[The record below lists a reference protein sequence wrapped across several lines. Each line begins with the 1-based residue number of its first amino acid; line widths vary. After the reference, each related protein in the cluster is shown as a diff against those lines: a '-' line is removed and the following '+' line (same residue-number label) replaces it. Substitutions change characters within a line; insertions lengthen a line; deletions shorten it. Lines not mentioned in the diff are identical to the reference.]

1 MSGSRNYELGV
12 GRPPRREVHVAKS
25 PLELKSVFIRP
36 TKGWLALNLSELW
49 EYRELLYFLVW
60 RDIKVR
66 YKQTLLG
73 FGWAIISP
81 LMLTVVFTL
90 VFGRLGKLPTDGL
103 PKPVFYMAGLVIW
116 RYFAQSLTSA
126 SNSLVG
132 NAGMLTKIYFPRLL
146 IPLGSILTGAV
157 DLAIALVMLS
167 VVMAYFQTVPALTT
181 LLLPV
186 LILMT
191 AATTLGVGL
200 FFAALNVR
208 FRDVRSLLPL
218 LVQLWMYITVIVPFS
233 RIPERFGDWRYLYGL
248 NPMAGVVEGF
258 RWCLLHSVDGASME
272 PPWAL
277 LAVGAPVTLMI
288 LMAGLY
294 YFRRVESQFADIV

>member
-1 MSGSRNYELGV
+1 MHLADSSLE
-12 GRPPRREVHVAKS
+12 PKS
-25 PLELKSVFIRP
+25 LIIRP
-36 TKGWLALNLSELW
+36 TKGWLALNLGDIW

-66 YKQTLLG
+66 YKQTVLG

-90 VFGRLGKLPTDGL
+90 IFGRLGNLPTDGL
-103 PKPVFYMAGLVIW
+103 PKAVYYMAGLVIW
-116 RYFAQSLTSA
+116 RYFSQGLLNA

-146 IPLGSILTGAV
+146 IPLGSIVTCAV
-157 DLAIALVMLS
+157 DLGIALVMLGAI
-167 VVMAYFQTVPALTT
+167 MAYYQTAPAITT
-181 LLLPV
+181 LLVPV
-186 LILMT
+186 LILM
-191 AATTLGVGL
+191 AAAITLGVGL

-208 FRDVRSLLPL
+208 FRDVRALLPL

-258 RWCLLHSVDGASME
+258 RWCLLHNVSGASMA

-277 LAVGAPVTLMI
+277 LAVGTPVTLII
-288 LMAGLY
+288 LTAGLY